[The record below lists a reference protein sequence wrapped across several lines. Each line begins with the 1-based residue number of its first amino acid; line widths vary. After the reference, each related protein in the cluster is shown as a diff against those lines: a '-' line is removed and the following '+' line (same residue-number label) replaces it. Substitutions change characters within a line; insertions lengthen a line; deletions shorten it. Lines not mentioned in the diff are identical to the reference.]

1 MNEFIKISPFEEST
15 LMAVIESPAMEWIQ
29 QPYWGPGEWILPGH
43 TPGVWSLLPW
53 TGQVLI
59 EPKLLRRSIQDDRR
73 VGPITY
79 LKELWR
85 KLLASAIDSVQHTE
99 PCLGNG
105 VRLALPQTMRRGNRM
120 AHEPQSGS
128 ENGGDDD

>member
-1 MNEFIKISPFEEST
+1 MNEFCRISLFEEST
-15 LMAVIESPAMEWIQ
+15 FAAAIDGNAIEWIQ
-29 QPYWGPGEWILPGH
+29 QPYWGKGEWLP
-43 TPGVWSLLPW
+43 PGYAPSIWSLLPW
-53 TGQVLI
+53 TGQVRI
-59 EPKLLRRSIQDDRR
+59 EPLLLRRSIQDDRR

-99 PCLGNG
+99 PCLGDG
-105 VRLALPQTMRRGNRM
+105 VRLALPEAMRRGNRM